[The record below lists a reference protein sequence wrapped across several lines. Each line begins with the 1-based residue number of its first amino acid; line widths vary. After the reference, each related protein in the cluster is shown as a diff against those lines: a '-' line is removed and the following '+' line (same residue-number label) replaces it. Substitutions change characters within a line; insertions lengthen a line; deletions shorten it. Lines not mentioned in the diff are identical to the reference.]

1 MEKQKEVKCESC
13 NGSGII
19 YTDLIF
25 SDLWEMDC
33 GTRED
38 ECEECGGKGVA
49 QWLQV
54 YSEY

>member
-1 MEKQKEVKCESC
+1 MEKQKEEKCESC
-13 NGSGII
+13 EGSGII

-38 ECEECGGKGVA
+38 KCEECDGTGVP
-49 QWLQV
+49 Q
-54 YSEY
+54 